1 MSELMNA
8 TQSSTAAA
16 ALDPLRFPL
25 RGSSLI
31 EASAGTG
38 KTFTIAMLY
47 VRLVLGH
54 GGGESGNDARALT
67 PPEILVVTFTDA
79 ATKELRER
87 IRARLVDAAEY
98 FRADPDEVDAA
109 APPAG
114 KDLLHDLRAE
124 YDSKDWPGCARRL
137 QLAAEWMD
145 EAAVSTI
152 HGWCNRMLSE
162 HAFDSD
168 SLFSQTLETDQSA
181 LQAEVVRDYWRTF
194 LTPLDAESAHDVR
207 QWFASPLDLQRVVS
221 RLLAHAD
228 LLPQAEAP
236 ESTLREAR
244 DKQRAHLAK
253 LKKNWTSWC
262 DELQAILD
270 EAREKKQFNAQK
282 LNRANCQTWLEKLRA
297 WAADPLMA
305 RPAFDDKAA
314 VWTRL
319 TRAGLAEIWKV
330 GDPPSHPALDA
341 MEALRDALAA
351 QPTAYYDLL
360 CHAAHWV
367 SQRFAAEEKKRSQ
380 MGFDDLLTRLRDALR
395 SPNGAR
401 LADIIRKQYPVA
413 LIDEFQDTDPV
424 QYAIFDAV
432 YRIEEND
439 KDTAIILIGD
449 PKQAIYAFRG
459 ADIYTYLAARRAC
472 VGRLF
477 TLKKNFRSTVAMVR
491 AVNRCFEAAEARTE
505 SPGAFL
511 FRDPRTGENPL
522 PFIAA
527 EAAGRRDALQIAH
540 GESPAALTAWWMPP
554 VESGV
559 ALSKDAYMRGMA
571 ASCASEMVRLLNL
584 GEEKKA
590 GFVSVGV
597 GDGDGDGTPGI
608 RPLQPA
614 HMAVLV
620 NNGEEAR
627 AIRTALAER
636 GVRSVY
642 LSDRDSVFQTEQA
655 IELRHWLAACAEPDD
670 GRLVRAALAT
680 ATLGLD
686 FADLD
691 ALTHDEIAW
700 ETRVMQ
706 FRGYRDSWRMKG
718 VLPMLRQL
726 LHDFQVPQRLIGR
739 TAGAPVNGERVLTN
753 LLHLAELLQ
762 QASTQLD
769 GEHALI
775 RYVDEEL
782 ADQAGGGAGGDARQ
796 IRLES
801 DAGLVQVVTIHKSK
815 GLEYP
820 LVFLP
825 FAGNY
830 RPAKATDM
838 PLKWH
843 DDGGRLRVTL
853 DDASVLPQVDRERL
867 GEDLRKLYVALTRA
881 RYATWVGI
889 APVAGIELSA
899 FGYLLSG
906 GKAIAPDELGPLLE
920 QLRLDHADI
929 RVAEAPVA
937 GNERF
942 ISSES
947 QAAGGAARTLSRAVR
962 EHWWIASYSSLRKVD
977 GVIGGVTAHEVAASP
992 LAAVGTGEQQP
1003 APDTRGQDVYQEL
1016 AGAQTPDEFADAAW
1030 QRTDAPGDYADV
1042 QVDATLHG
1050 LPRGADA
1057 GTFIHELMEWAATEG
1072 FAKVVNDRDAMR
1084 DTIARRCSV
1093 RGWARWIEPLTEWL
1107 LRLLKEP
1114 LRIPSIPASTTG
1126 GKAVV
1131 PPVMLSA
1138 LTTYVPEMEFW
1149 VATHNVNAQA
1159 LDRLVCDMT
1168 LDGAVRPALEPAQ
1181 LNGMLKGFID
1191 LVFEH
1196 DGRFYVADYK
1206 SNWLGPDDAAYTPAR
1221 MRAQILHS
1229 RYELQYVLYL
1239 FALHRLLKVRLPDY
1253 DYDRHVGGAVYLF
1266 LRGSHAES
1274 QGVFVD
1280 RPPRELIEQLDVLF
1294 AKRVG
1299 GEEMAGDIA

>member
-1 MSELMNA
+1 M
-8 TQSSTAAA
+8 
-16 ALDPLRFPL
+16 
-25 RGSSLI
+25 
-31 EASAGTG
+31 AG
-38 KTFTIAMLY
+38 
-47 VRLVLGH
+47 
-54 GGGESGNDARALT
+54 D
-67 PPEILVVTFTDA
+67 
-79 ATKELRER
+79 
-87 IRARLVDAAEY
+87 
-98 FRADPDEVDAA
+98 
-109 APPAG
+109 
-114 KDLLHDLRAE
+114 DLLHDLRAE
-124 YDSKDWPGCARRL
+124 YAPEHWPGCARRL

-221 RLLAHAD
+221 RLLVHAD

-236 ESTLREAR
+236 KSTLKEAR
-244 DKQRAHLAK
+244 EKQRAHLAR
-253 LKKNWTSWC
+253 LKENWTSWC
-262 DELQAILD
+262 DELQTILD
-270 EAREKKQFNAQK
+270 EARDKKQFNAQK

-297 WAADPLMA
+297 WAADPLMT

-319 TRAGLAEIWKV
+319 THAGLAEIWKV

-380 MGFDDLLTRLRDALR
+380 MGFDDLLTRLRDALL
-395 SPNGAR
+395 SPNGER

-424 QYAIFDAV
+424 QYKIFDTV
-432 YRIEEND
+432 YRIEDND
-439 KDTAIILIGD
+439 QDTAIILIGD

-459 ADIYTYLAARRAC
+459 ADIYTYLEARRAC
-472 VGRLF
+472 AGRLF
-477 TLKKNFRSTVAMVR
+477 TLKKNFRSTRAMVS
-491 AVNRCFEAAEARTE
+491 AVNRCFEAAEERPAG
-505 SPGAFL
+505 PGAFL
-511 FRDPRTGENPL
+511 FREPDTGDNPL
-522 PFIAA
+522 PFVAA
-527 EAAGRRDALQIAH
+527 EAAGRRDTLQIAD
-540 GESPAALTAWWMPP
+540 GASPAALTAWWMPP

-571 ASCASEMVRLLNL
+571 AGCASEMVRLLNL
-584 GEEKKA
+584 GQAKKA
-590 GFVSVGV
+590 GFVSAGAAADAAE
-597 GDGDGDGTPGI
+597 DGDGASGLK
-608 RPLQPA
+608 PLQPA

-655 IELRHWLAACAEPDD
+655 VELRHWLAACAEPDD

-706 FRGYRDSWRMKG
+706 FRGYRDSWRTKG

-739 TAGAPVNGERVLTN
+739 TAGTPVNGERVLTN

-796 IRLES
+796 LRLES

-843 DDGGRLRVTL
+843 DDQGRLHVTL
-853 DDASVLPQVDRERL
+853 DDVSVLPQVDRERL

-889 APVAGIELSA
+889 APIAGIELSA

-906 GKAIAPDELGPLLE
+906 GKAIVSDELGQLLE

-937 GNERF
+937 GNELFTSR
-942 ISSES
+942 ES
-947 QAAGGAARTLSRAVR
+947 QAERGAARTLSRAVR

-977 GVIGGVTAHEVAASP
+977 GVIGGVSAHESAVSP
-992 LAAVGTGEQQP
+992 LAAAGTGEQHP

-1016 AGAQTPDEFADAAW
+1016 AGAETPDDFADAAAAW
-1030 QRTDAPGDYADV
+1030 QRADTAADYADV
-1042 QVDATLHG
+1042 QVDSSLHG

-1057 GTFIHELMEWAATEG
+1057 GTFIHELMESAATEG
-1072 FAKVVNDRDAMR
+1072 FAELVKNREAVR
-1084 DTIARRCSV
+1084 DTVARRCSV

-1107 LRLLKEP
+1107 LRLLREP
-1114 LRIPSIPASTTG
+1114 LRIPSMSASASTSAPG
-1126 GKAVV
+1126 GRLVV
-1131 PPVMLSA
+1131 APVTLAA
-1138 LTTYVPEMEFW
+1138 LATYVPEMEFW
-1149 VATHNVNAQA
+1149 VATHDVDALA

-1168 LDGAVRPALEPAQ
+1168 LDGAVRPALEAAQ

-1196 DGRFYVADYK
+1196 EGRFYVADYK
-1206 SNWLGPDDAAYTPAR
+1206 SNWLGPDDAAYTTAK

-1239 FALHRLLKVRLPDY
+1239 FALHRLLKARLPDY

-1280 RPPRELIEQLDVLF
+1280 RPQRELIEQLDALF
-1294 AKRVG
+1294 AKRVD
-1299 GEEMAGDIA
+1299 GEELAGDIA

>member
-1 MSELMNA
+1 MSEHL
-8 TQSSTAAA
+8 TQSTAAAA

-54 GGGESGNDARALT
+54 GGADSGARALT

-87 IRARLVDAAEY
+87 IRARLVEAADA
-98 FRADPDEVDAA
+98 FRTEPDEVDAR
-109 APPAG
+109 PAG
-114 KDLLHDLRAE
+114 EDLLHDLRAE
-124 YDSKDWPGCARRL
+124 YAPEDWPGCARRL

-145 EAAVSTI
+145 EAAISTI

-168 SLFSQTLETDQSA
+168 SLFSQTLETDQST

-194 LTPLDAESAHDVR
+194 LTPLDAESVRDVR
-207 QWFASPLDLQRVVS
+207 QWFKSPHDLQS
-221 RLLAHAD
+221 KIARLIAHAD
-228 LLPQAEAP
+228 LLPHVDAP
-236 ESTLREAR
+236 ESKLNEAR
-244 DKQRAHLAK
+244 EKQRAHLAR
-253 LKKNWTSWC
+253 LKENWTVWC

-270 EAREKKQFNAQK
+270 DAREKKQFNAQR
-282 LNRANCQTWLEKLRA
+282 LNRANCQNWLDKLRA
-297 WAADPLMA
+297 WATDPLMVQ
-305 RPAFDDKAA
+305 PAFDDKAA

-319 TRAGLAEIWKV
+319 THAGLAEIWKV
-330 GDPPSHPALDA
+330 GDPPTHPALSA
-341 MEALRDALAA
+341 MEALPAALAA
-351 QPTAYYDLL
+351 QPTAKYDLL

-367 SQRFAAEEKKRSQ
+367 AARFSAEETKRSQ

-401 LADIIRKQYPVA
+401 LADIIRRQYPVA

-424 QYAIFDAV
+424 QYEIFDAV
-432 YRIEEND
+432 YRIADND
-439 KDTAIILIGD
+439 TDTAIILIGD

-472 VGRLF
+472 AGRLF
-477 TLKKNFRSTVAMVR
+477 TLKKNFRSTVAMVN
-491 AVNRCFEAAEARTE
+491 AVNRCFEAAEARPDE
-505 SPGAFL
+505 PGAFL
-511 FRDPRTGENPL
+511 FRDPRNGDNPL
-522 PFIAA
+522 PFVAA
-527 EAAGRRDALQIAH
+527 DAQGRDDTLQANGRAL
-540 GESPAALTAWWMPP
+540 PALTAWWLAPA
-554 VESGV
+554 EGGKSLG
-559 ALSKDAYMRGMA
+559 KDAYLRSMA

-584 GEEKKA
+584 GQAGDA
-590 GFVSVGV
+590 GFAGAR
-597 GDGDGDGTPGI
+597 GFT
-608 RPLQPA
+608 PLQPA
-614 HMAVLV
+614 HIAVLV

-655 IELRHWLAACAEPDD
+655 SELRHWLAACAEPDH

-680 ATLGLD
+680 VTLGLD
-686 FADLD
+686 WADLD

-700 ETRVMQ
+700 ETRVLQ
-706 FRGYRDSWRMKG
+706 FRGYRDAWRSKG

-726 LHDFQVPQRLIGR
+726 LHDFHVPQRLIGQS
-739 TAGAPVNGERVLTN
+739 AGATANGERVLTN

-775 RYVDEEL
+775 RYLDEEL
-782 ADQAGGGAGGDARQ
+782 ADQSGGAGGDARQ

-830 RPAKATDM
+830 RPAKPDDM

-843 DDGGRLRVTL
+843 DHTGQLHVTL
-853 DDASVLPQVDRERL
+853 DDATVLPQVDRERL

-889 APVAGIELSA
+889 APIEGFESSA
-899 FGYLLSG
+899 LGYLLSG
-906 GKAIAPDELGPLLE
+906 GKEIAPDALHE
-920 QLRLDHADI
+920 RLDALRAEHAEI
-929 RVAEAPVA
+929 RVTEAPARTYDVFA
-937 GNERF
+937 SRD
-942 ISSES
+942 S
-947 QAAGGAARTLSRAVR
+947 QAAHGAARTLSRVVR

-977 GVIGGVTAHEVAASP
+977 GVIGGVAAPGAASP
-992 LAAVGTGEQQP
+992 FAAAAGAGEQHP
-1003 APDTRGQDVYQEL
+1003 APDTRGEDVFQEL
-1016 AGAQTPDEFADAAW
+1016 AGAETPDDVDVPWQAA
-1030 QRTDAPGDYADV
+1030 TAPGVSAAAD
-1042 QVDATLHG
+1042 QTLHG
-1050 LPRGADA
+1050 LTRGADA
-1057 GTFIHELMEWAATEG
+1057 GIFLHELMEWAANEG
-1072 FAKVVNDRDAMR
+1072 FAEVAADSDIAR
-1084 DTIARRCSV
+1084 DTIARRCSL
-1093 RGWARWIEPLTEWL
+1093 RGWERWIEPLTEWL
-1107 LRLLKEP
+1107 VQLLRVP
-1114 LRIPSIPASTTG
+1114 LRVPSVAG
-1126 GKAVV
+1126 GKPT
-1131 PPVMLSA
+1131 PPVTLSA
-1138 LTTYVPEMEFW
+1138 LKSYAPEMEFW
-1149 VATHNVNAQA
+1149 VATHAVDAQA

-1168 LDGAVRPALEPAQ
+1168 LDGASRPALEAAK

-1206 SNWLGPDDAAYTPAR
+1206 SNWLGPDDAAYTPAK

-1229 RYELQYVLYL
+1229 RYEFQYVLYL
-1239 FALHRLLKVRLPDY
+1239 FALHRLLKARLPDY
-1253 DYDRHVGGAVYLF
+1253 DYDRHVGGAIYLF
-1266 LRGSHAES
+1266 LRGSHAGS
-1274 QGVFVD
+1274 QALHVE
-1280 RPPRELIEQLDVLF
+1280 RPPRALIEQLDALF
-1294 AKRVG
+1294 T
-1299 GEEMAGDIA
+1299 GEFA